1 MFLNINLNSANSPG
15 SFKRAAGKGMQ
26 EGEYRP
32 RFTFSIMFSQLA
44 NLSPGRLLLL
54 LARVS
59 PPCPTAARHTGNPH
73 PCNPSPRP
81 PLNCSNL
88 ALLAQAQADSSFGS
102 PGFTLQKEEHADEIK
117 IKTAE
122 HSGGS
127 PFLEG
132 SRPPAG
138 MCALSLSCPSGGRG
152 AFVDKRQ
159 EPRSLS
165 GLKSVN

>member
-1 MFLNINLNSANSPG
+1 MFLNINLNSGCGRGNTGPG
-15 SFKRAAGKGMQ
+15 LH
-26 EGEYRP
+26 
-32 RFTFSIMFSQLA
+32 LA
-44 NLSPGRLLLL
+44 SCFPSLRTCRPGRLLLL

-59 PPCPTAARHTGNPH
+59 LPCPTAARHTGNPH
-73 PCNPSPRP
+73 PCNPSPTP

-102 PGFTLQKEEHADEIK
+102 LAFTLQKEEHADEIK

-122 HSGGS
+122 HSRGS

-138 MCALSLSCPSGGRG
+138 MCPLSLSCPSGGQG
-152 AFVDKRQ
+152 PFVDKRQ

-165 GLKSVN
+165 GLKSMN